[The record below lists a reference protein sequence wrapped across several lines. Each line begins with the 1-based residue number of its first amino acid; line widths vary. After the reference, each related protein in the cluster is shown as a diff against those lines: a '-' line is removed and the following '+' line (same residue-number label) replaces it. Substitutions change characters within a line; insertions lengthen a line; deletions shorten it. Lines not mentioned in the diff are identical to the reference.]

1 MRNGITIKELDI
13 INNQRINS
21 LVNQGNSSLDLI
33 KNYPVVKSLAN
44 EDCENFV
51 TYIEKLGL
59 AKDPNLVVLSSQ
71 HHYYY
76 DAEEMTNVKT
86 VVNLKELNQ
95 IKEIKELLHSIFQIL
110 PPKCNLVGCFV
121 NNKKQSGFTL
131 NTTPSDSYYKRN
143 SDAIENGI
151 ASSSPFLNMI
161 FNMIDS
167 KTNKY
172 MSERSVSM
180 LLREHGFKVLDMT
193 DLDGLTYFCA
203 QSLRSADN

>member
-1 MRNGITIKELDI
+1 MRNRITVDQLDV
-13 INNQRINS
+13 INNQQISN
-21 LVNQGNSSLDLI
+21 LVNLGGTSIDLVRS
-33 KNYPVVKSLAN
+33 NPVLRSFTN
-44 EDCENFV
+44 ENCENFA
-51 TYIEKLGL
+51 TYIEQLGL
-59 AKDPNLVVLSSQ
+59 AKDPNLVVLSSA

-76 DAEEMTNVKT
+76 DAEEMTNVTT

-95 IKEIKELLHSIFQIL
+95 IKQIKELLHSIFHIL
-110 PPKCNLVGCFV
+110 PPGCNLIGCFV
-121 NNKKQSGFTL
+121 NNKKQSGFVL
-131 NTTPSDSYYKRN
+131 NTNPSDFYYKRN

-172 MSERSVSM
+172 MSERSVSI
-180 LLREHGFKVLDMT
+180 LLMEHGFKVMDMT

-203 QSLRSADN
+203 QSQRPADN

>member
-1 MRNGITIKELDI
+1 MRNGITIKDLDI
-13 INNQRINS
+13 INNQKINAF
-21 LVNQGNSSLDLI
+21 VNVSNSSLDLG
-33 KNYPVVKSLAN
+33 KSSSVLKSLVN

-51 TYIEKLGL
+51 TYIEKSGL

-95 IKEIKELLHSIFQIL
+95 IKELNELLHSLYHIL
-110 PPKCNLVGCFV
+110 PPNCNLIGCFV
-121 NNKKQSGFTL
+121 NNKKQSGFVF
-131 NTTPSDSYYKRN
+131 NTNPSDTYYKRN

-172 MSERSVSM
+172 MSDRSVT
-180 LLREHGFKVLDMT
+180 LLLMEHGFKVLDMT
-193 DLDGLTYFCA
+193 DLDGITYFCA